1 MFIKKSQQI
10 GFNDIS
16 RTYTAGDIYD
26 MIKHFSSLF
35 PTRIGFVCCQ
45 KREEVNNKKRV
56 EEDSSTLRR

>member
-45 KREEVNNKKRV
+45 KREEVNTRHYYKQDEV
-56 EEDSSTLRR
+56 F